1 MSPVR
6 NFAPKMEFYG
16 ALKTMKNL
24 SKISNGVSYTLIL
37 PRPISI
43 RYHLTF
49 LNLKLFWILS
59 LISMVALLVF
69 YIFQVNFLTHQIYSI
84 QSQEEKLN
92 QLSHENENLEINF
105 SKSNSLANLENYL
118 SNRNFEK
125 ANPGQIKYIKIPEG
139 TVVSK

>member
-1 MSPVR
+1 
-6 NFAPKMEFYG
+6 MEFYG